1 MARTKTQTAQETP
14 VSEERPTRGAV
25 AVRARNAQMTGIDT
39 LIPYAHNART
49 HSPEQLMRLRESL
62 RAFGFVQPILID
74 EERNV
79 LAGHGRLAAARA
91 EGMRQVPCVVVTGL
105 TEAERRAYILADN
118 RLAELAG
125 WDTEELALELG
136 ALEALDFP
144 IEATGFDLSA
154 GGEIDLTPLSPAG
167 VHVQEHERGAP
178 GSAEHGTERGVKD
191 GAESADNA
199 DYDAFV
205 EKFKPKLTTDDCY
218 TPEPV
223 YEAVRSW
230 AVAHYAL
237 EGAEIV
243 RPFYPGGDYVNAVYP
258 EGCVVLDNPPFSILS
273 EICRFFTERGIRF
286 FLFAPAL
293 SLFSTAAGTCNYLPV
308 GASIT
313 YENGAKVSTSFLT
326 NLGAFK
332 IETSPE
338 LYRMITN
345 ANSAQLTEP
354 PELPNYA
361 YPDCVMTPSRIMPTA
376 RHEVLRVRAEDALFV
391 RALDAQREEGK
402 SIYGGGF
409 LLSEKAAAEK
419 TAAEKAAAEKAA
431 AEQTEHFKWELSERE
446 RALVAGLGEVPG

>member
-14 VSEERPTRGAV
+14 VSEERPTWGAV

-167 VHVQEHERGAP
+167 VHVQEHERGELGRVLGA
-178 GSAEHGTERGVKD
+178 GLRGNLIYQGRSLWSVESMGTESLPTVILSAICHRATEQDTESIIRIARSRKFRAASSAVKQATLERYFD
-191 GAESADNA
+191 VETLFGRFTPETLPSRYLRTYAR
-199 DYDAFV
+199 V
-205 EKFKPKLTTDDCY
+205 EKLWGKPFGQ
-218 TPEPV
+218 E
-223 YEAVRSW
+223 VR
-230 AVAHYAL
+230 
-237 EGAEIV
+237 G
-243 RPFYPGGDYVNAVYP
+243 
-258 EGCVVLDNPPFSILS
+258 
-273 EICRFFTERGIRF
+273 
-286 FLFAPAL
+286 
-293 SLFSTAAGTCNYLPV
+293 
-308 GASIT
+308 
-313 YENGAKVSTSFLT
+313 
-326 NLGAFK
+326 
-332 IETSPE
+332 
-338 LYRMITN
+338 
-345 ANSAQLTEP
+345 
-354 PELPNYA
+354 
-361 YPDCVMTPSRIMPTA
+361 
-376 RHEVLRVRAEDALFV
+376 
-391 RALDAQREEGK
+391 
-402 SIYGGGF
+402 
-409 LLSEKAAAEK
+409 
-419 TAAEKAAAEKAA
+419 
-431 AEQTEHFKWELSERE
+431 
-446 RALVAGLGEVPG
+446 

>member
-62 RAFGFVQPILID
+62 RTFGFVQPILID

-178 GSAEHGTERGVKD
+178 GSAEALDLDEPVTQGEAREG
-191 GAESADNA
+191 
-199 DYDAFV
+199 
-205 EKFKPKLTTDDCY
+205 LTTCHC
-218 TPEPV
+218 PKCGFVFE
-223 YEAVRSW
+223 
-230 AVAHYAL
+230 VA
-237 EGAEIV
+237 
-243 RPFYPGGDYVNAVYP
+243 
-258 EGCVVLDNPPFSILS
+258 
-273 EICRFFTERGIRF
+273 
-286 FLFAPAL
+286 
-293 SLFSTAAGTCNYLPV
+293 
-308 GASIT
+308 
-313 YENGAKVSTSFLT
+313 K
-326 NLGAFK
+326 
-332 IETSPE
+332 
-338 LYRMITN
+338 
-345 ANSAQLTEP
+345 
-354 PELPNYA
+354 
-361 YPDCVMTPSRIMPTA
+361 
-376 RHEVLRVRAEDALFV
+376 
-391 RALDAQREEGK
+391 
-402 SIYGGGF
+402 
-409 LLSEKAAAEK
+409 
-419 TAAEKAAAEKAA
+419 
-431 AEQTEHFKWELSERE
+431 
-446 RALVAGLGEVPG
+446 